1 MTTLATL
8 QQRQAKRI
16 AQGEKFWG
24 YLDTEALQSRYALAA
39 HFLEPFNIIVEIG
52 GYRKDISDYIGSRHR
67 QIIVYSMDI
76 EFMPMSTPKI
86 NKIRGDFINH
96 KPPEQEF
103 VLLIL
108 GLDMDN
114 SKALV
119 QWAKQAKRI
128 VVECAM
134 AHLLARQVITELLT
148 IPHKEIA
155 YINFDFRQ
163 NQEVLNTP
171 SIIKVP
177 SENLIRSMYV
187 LEPLP

>member
-1 MTTLATL
+1 
-8 QQRQAKRI
+8 
-16 AQGEKFWG
+16 
-24 YLDTEALQSRYALAA
+24 
-39 HFLEPFNIIVEIG
+39 
-52 GYRKDISDYIGSRHR
+52 
-67 QIIVYSMDI
+67 
-76 EFMPMSTPKI
+76 
-86 NKIRGDFINH
+86 
-96 KPPEQEF
+96 
-103 VLLIL
+103 
-108 GLDMDN
+108 MDN